1 MPPIFNEALEW
12 LHRAEQSREVAGQLT
27 KPGAKRAMLQAA
39 KGYERLARAAAERAL
54 RRQREENEARA
65 GDGPLS

>member
-1 MPPIFNEALEW
+1 MPPIFNEALDW
-12 LHRAEQSREVAGQLT
+12 LDRAEQSLEVAGQLT

-39 KGYERLARAAAERAL
+39 KGYERLARAAAERAQ
-54 RRQREENEARA
+54 RRHERNEARA